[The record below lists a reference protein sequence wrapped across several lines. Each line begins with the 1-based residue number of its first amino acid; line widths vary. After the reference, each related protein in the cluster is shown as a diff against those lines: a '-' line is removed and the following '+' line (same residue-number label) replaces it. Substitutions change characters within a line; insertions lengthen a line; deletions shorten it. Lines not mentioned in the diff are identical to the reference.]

1 MKRKSVVILGIKD
14 RSKIRE
20 SMVTRKQGYGDEGET
35 RKGELERIQRWVSM
49 GGREDLGKIQGRSI
63 DQWSLVFRS
72 VGGEG
77 KGQGQGRRDEDK
89 EPGDKVMVGD
99 LVGV

>member
-1 MKRKSVVILGIKD
+1 
-14 RSKIRE
+14 
-20 SMVTRKQGYGDEGET
+20 
-35 RKGELERIQRWVSM
+35 M

-63 DQWSLVFRS
+63 DQWSSVFRS